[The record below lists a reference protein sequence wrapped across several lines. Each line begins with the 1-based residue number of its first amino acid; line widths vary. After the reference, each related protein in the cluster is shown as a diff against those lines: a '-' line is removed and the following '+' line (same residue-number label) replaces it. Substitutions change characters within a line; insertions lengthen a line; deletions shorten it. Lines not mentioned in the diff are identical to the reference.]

1 MPPIVILGSSFAAL
15 TAVKK
20 LRKSGYKAPLLL
32 IAPRP
37 VLFYYPSLIWVPA
50 GKRTEQS
57 LTLPLENFFN
67 RYNVTY
73 HQATVT
79 GLDPQARLVKT
90 DNDDVAFDSLL
101 IATGGRFIKKLPG
114 IEHTHLPCSN
124 YADVQ
129 TYSER
134 LNDLSGGTL
143 AFGFTANPNEPAAVR
158 GGPVFEFMFGIDTL
172 LRQQGRRN
180 RFRLVFFNPS
190 TSPGQRLGEQ
200 AVTAL
205 LAQMARCGIETHLGH
220 KMKGFAAGKVLTE
233 GGEIESDLT
242 LFMPGLTGP
251 AWAEASGLP
260 LSPGGFIQANEYC
273 KVNDS
278 EQIYVAGDAGSY
290 PGPDWLPKQAHIADL
305 QAVAAVKNLLLEKQ
319 KKPLK
324 HHFKHEL
331 ICIVDSL
338 NKGMLVYRDD
348 KRVRLLPPSRMLH
361 WAKVAFEYWYLRS
374 YR

>member
-1 MPPIVILGSSFAAL
+1 MHPIVILGSSFAAL

-20 LRKSGYKAPLLL
+20 LRKSGCTDPISL

-57 LTLPLENFFN
+57 LTIPLENFFS
-67 RYNVTY
+67 RHKVTY
-73 HQATVT
+73 QQATVT

-90 DNDDVAFDSLL
+90 DTGDIPFDSLI
-101 IATGGRFIKKLPG
+101 IASGGRFIKKLPG
-114 IEHTHLPCSN
+114 IEHTYLPCSN
-124 YADVQ
+124 YADIH

-134 LNDLSGGTL
+134 LKDLNGGTL

-180 RFRLVFFNPS
+180 RFRIVFFNPS

-205 LAQMARCGIETHLGH
+205 LTRMAQCGIETHLGH
-220 KMKGFAAGKVLTE
+220 KMKGFAANKVLTE

-242 LFMPGLTGP
+242 LFMPGMTGP

-260 LSPGGFIQANEYC
+260 LSAGGFIQANEHC
-273 KVNDS
+273 KVTGFDAL
-278 EQIYVAGDAGSY
+278 YVAGDCGSY
-290 PGPDWLPKQAHIADL
+290 PGPDWLPKQAHVADL
-305 QAVAAVKNLLLEKQ
+305 QAVAAVKNLLLEKRNQ
-319 KKPLK
+319 PPKYK
-324 HHFKHEL
+324 FKSEL
-331 ICIVDSL
+331 VCIVDTL
-338 NKGMLVYRDD
+338 NKGMLVYRDER
-348 KRVRLLPPSRMLH
+348 RVRLLPPSHMLH
-361 WAKVAFEYWYLRS
+361 WAKVAFEYWYIRG